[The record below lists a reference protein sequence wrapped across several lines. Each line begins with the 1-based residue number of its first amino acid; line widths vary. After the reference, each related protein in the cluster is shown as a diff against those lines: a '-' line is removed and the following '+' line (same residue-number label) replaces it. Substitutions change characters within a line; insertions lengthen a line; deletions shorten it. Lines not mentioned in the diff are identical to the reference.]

1 MSVDGGIFFSE
12 IFPATK
18 QSVNRKCYSMIFSI
32 ADKTEL
38 NMDIARRQAR
48 INQLVR
54 EMLVEGLLND
64 HFHLVQAIRVAGDFQ
79 FVAKIILLYCTQIRT
94 NIRAIANYLTEPN
107 IDYAGAAVCAGHL
120 GICSLLEPNPYNM
133 LVVSLCRPV
142 HIDLGINVW
151 ECSTCCVVNV
161 LVFSP
166 NSWKSSSWRCK
177 YCILDGRSSI
187 LHFH

>member
-18 QSVNRKCYSMIFSI
+18 QSVNRKCYSLIFSI

-54 EMLVEGLLND
+54 EMLVEARQNLTLTMQER
-64 HFHLVQAIRVAGDFQ
+64 L
-79 FVAKIILLYCTQIRT
+79 FVLATLEY
-94 NIRAIANYLTEPN
+94 
-107 IDYAGAAVCAGHL
+107 VVVV
-120 GICSLLEPNPYNM
+120 LEPNPYNM

-142 HIDLGINVW
+142 HIDLGI
-151 ECSTCCVVNV
+151 SKKRIATCISFLLLMVVTCR
-161 LVFSP
+161 
-166 NSWKSSSWRCK
+166 SSSNLLFPL
-177 YCILDGRSSI
+177 CIT
-187 LHFH
+187 

>member
-1 MSVDGGIFFSE
+1 
-12 IFPATK
+12 
-18 QSVNRKCYSMIFSI
+18 
-32 ADKTEL
+32 
-38 NMDIARRQAR
+38 MDIARRQAR

-120 GICSLLEPNPYNM
+120 GICSCRCVGVFYM
-133 LVVSLCRPV
+133 LR
-142 HIDLGINVW
+142 G
-151 ECSTCCVVNV
+151 ECSRLLPKFLEV
-161 LVFSP
+161 LQ
-166 NSWKSSSWRCK
+166 NLLRMSSKDVYSASFPVA
-177 YCILDGRSSI
+177 SSLLQVLYQAVAPRYAGDANI
-187 LHFH
+187 VS